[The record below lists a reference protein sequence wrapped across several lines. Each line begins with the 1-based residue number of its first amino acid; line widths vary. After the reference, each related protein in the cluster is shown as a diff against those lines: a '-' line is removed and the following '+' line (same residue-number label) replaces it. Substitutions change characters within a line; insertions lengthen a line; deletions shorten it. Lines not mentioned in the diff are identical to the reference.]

1 MTRPRVVVAGAG
13 ITGLAAAF
21 SLRREAASR
30 GRGIDLAVLDQGDA
44 PGGHARTIAED
55 GFLVERG
62 PNGFLDRSTDTMAL
76 IYELDL
82 RSRLVEA
89 NPAARRRFILH
100 RGALHQVPESP
111 PALITSKA
119 LGWRAKLRLL
129 GEPWAEAPPA
139 DRDETVFE
147 FAERR
152 FGVEAAE
159 RFVDTA
165 VAGISAGDSRALSLR
180 SQFPVLKEWER
191 EHGSLLKAMLRRKS
205 SGRARL
211 LSFDRGL
218 GVLTTTLADR
228 LNGAI
233 RTGVGIEKLERSP
246 SGWQL
251 QLTSGA
257 TLVADHVV
265 CALPS
270 HAAARVMGFDREL
283 AASLASIPYAGMSV
297 VALAYRASAIERPL
311 DGYGYLV
318 TRREELA
325 TLGVLCESTIFPN
338 RAPEGTVLLRVML
351 GGASRPEIS
360 ALDDASVAA
369 LAAHEVS
376 SVLGI
381 VARPLRQWVCRWPS
395 AIAQYTVGHDARKAA
410 IRRLVS
416 AHPGLH
422 VCGTAYDGV
431 SFNDGIASARRTA
444 AEVAEAVATPMNQGY
459 GVPALAVSGVER

>member
-21 SLRREAASR
+21 SLRLEAARR
-30 GRGIDLAVLDQGDA
+30 GRGIDLVVVDAGDA
-44 PGGHARTIAED
+44 PGGHARTICED

-62 PNGFLDRSTDTMAL
+62 PNGFLDRGADTMAL
-76 IYELDL
+76 IAELDL
-82 RSRLVEA
+82 GPRLVEA
-89 NPAARRRFILH
+89 NPAARRRFILQDG
-100 RGALHQVPESP
+100 RLQQVPESP
-111 PALITSKA
+111 PALIASKA

-129 GEPWAEAPPA
+129 SEPWAAAPPR
-139 DRDETVFE
+139 DTDETVFE

-152 FGVEAAE
+152 LGRDAAE
-159 RFVDTA
+159 TFVDTA
-165 VAGISAGDSRALSLR
+165 VAGISGGDSRELSVR

-205 SGRARL
+205 TGRPRL

-233 RTGVGIEKLERSP
+233 RTNARIGRIERAV
-246 SGWQL
+246 SGWQVH
-251 QLTSGA
+251 LTSGS

-270 HAAARVMGFDREL
+270 HAAARVAHGFDREL
-283 AASLASIPYAGMSV
+283 ASSLASIPYAGLSV

-318 TRREELA
+318 TRAENLS
-325 TLGVLCESTIFPN
+325 TLGVLCESAIFPN
-338 RAPEGTVLLRVML
+338 RAPEGSVLLRVML
-351 GGASRPEIS
+351 GGARHPEV
-360 ALDDASVAA
+360 ATMDDESVTA
-369 LAAHEVS
+369 LAIHEAS
-376 SVLGI
+376 TVLGI
-381 VARPLRQWVCRWPS
+381 VGRPLRQWVCRWPS
-395 AIAQYTVGHDARKAA
+395 AIAQYTVGHDTRTSAINTLAA
-410 IRRLVS
+410 

-422 VCGTAYDGV
+422 FCGTAYDGV
-431 SFNDGIASARRTA
+431 SFNDAIASARRA
-444 AEVAEAVATPMNQGY
+444 AKQVAAGLDVPLRHDY
-459 GVPALAVSGVER
+459 GVPA